1 VRRRRKTLFGENAV
15 SWRRVP
21 EYDAGEWHL
30 KSVCLVLGSGR
41 RFEQRSII
49 IIDTSVVTFDVQVI
63 IKQRP
68 RTAPATIGNRCL
80 LLGIGLLCAFV
91 SLIFGLLVF
100 LNARSKTSELH
111 AAVAWLAT
119 TTAFGSLY
127 LLVLKV
133 ARYQRENADNGPIS
147 AADQAVLLTKGDYT
161 YSSPSSEVVSNVTA
175 FFVVLIVLDVLIAI
189 VIWLSLM
196 HGKPLRHRAIF
207 IGMTVFFSMTAHL
220 GYMFKTITTF
230 LDTNLVRIPTLPPPN
245 TQPDR
250 DVEVFFESNPG
261 NPEDNS

>member
-63 IKQRP
+63 EQRP

-91 SLIFGLLVF
+91 SLSFGLLVF

-133 ARYQRENADNGPIS
+133 ARYQRENAGNGPIS
-147 AADQAVLLTKGDYT
+147 AADQAVLLTIGNYA
-161 YSSPSSEVVSNVTA
+161 YSYPSSEVVFNVTA
-175 FFVVLIVLDVLIAI
+175 FFVVLIVLDVFIAI
-189 VIWLSLM
+189 VIWLFLM

-207 IGMTVFFSMTAHL
+207 IGITAFFIMTAHL

-230 LDTNLVRIPTLPPPN
+230 LDTNLVIIPPLPPPN
-245 TQPDR
+245 IQPNR
-250 DVEVFFESNPG
+250 DVVTVVGESNAE
-261 NPEDNS
+261 N